1 MAAGQLNNTLR
12 QRSVRLRLWPIKKL
26 IMNQE
31 EKLEILGYL
40 SKFSHVFNDMITEV
54 TKRVLSSQVKAEIN
68 PFSQSEKLA
77 DALSSGVKLD
87 TKLFLQ
93 QQFDFL
99 QKQQLLW
106 QNASRIFMG
115 EMLEPLVQEEKSD
128 KRFTDGDWEGNPV
141 FNYIKQAY
149 LLNAEYLNQ
158 MVDSLEFEDGKMG
171 EQVRFYTRQLVNSM
185 APSNY
190 VFTNPEVCREILKT
204 EGECLA
210 RGIDNFMRD
219 LENSPSEAFKIT
231 QVDIN
236 AFTLGETLAYTP
248 GEVVFKNRLIEL
260 IRYFPASAEVVAT
273 PLLIVPPFIN
283 KFYILDLDARKSL
296 VKWLVERGY
305 EVFMISWVNPDETYA
320 DTEFGD
326 YMTEGVLAALDAAL
340 RESQAEQVQAVGYC
354 VGGTLLGITQ
364 SYLTAHNDKRISS
377 CTFLTT
383 LFDFSEP
390 GEVGAYISGTLLP
403 LLEQHVAAKGFM
415 DGRVLALSFSLLRE
429 NNLFW
434 SFFIEN
440 YLKGKDPMPF
450 DILYWNSDST
460 NLPAKA
466 YLYYLNNMYVEDSL
480 KDPGALTI
488 GGQSIDLGLIET
500 PSYCLAARAD
510 HIVLWHA
517 AYKSAKLL
525 GGAVRFVL
533 TESGHVA
540 GVINPAATGKYP
552 QWVAEQLPR
561 QADQWFAQAKEKPGS
576 WWLDWDAWL
585 RANCPG
591 VRPVASSLTAAR
603 ESLLA
608 APGEYVKRRLETI

>member
-1 MAAGQLNNTLR
+1 M
-12 QRSVRLRLWPIKKL
+12 K
-26 IMNQE
+26 QE

-40 SKFSHVFNDMITEV
+40 TKFNHVFNDMIGEV

-68 PFSQSEKLA
+68 PFSQTEKLA
-77 DALSSGVKLD
+77 DVLSSGVKLD

-128 KRFTDGDWEGNPV
+128 KRFADGDWEGNPV

-149 LLNAEYLNQ
+149 LLNAEYVSQ
-158 MVDSLEFEDGKMG
+158 MVESLEFEDGKMG

-260 IRYFPASAEVVAT
+260 IRYFPAGSEVVAT

-283 KFYILDLDARKSL
+283 KYYILDLDARKSL

-326 YMTEGVLAALDAAL
+326 YMTEGVLAALD
-340 RESQAEQVQAVGYC
+340 QVIDITGAEQVQAAGYC

-364 SYLTAHNDKRISS
+364 SYLTALNDKRISS

-403 LLEQHVAAKGFM
+403 LLEQNVTSKGYM

-466 YLYYLNNMYVEDSL
+466 YLYYLNNMYVEDRL
-480 KDPGALTI
+480 KEPGALTI
-488 GGQSIDLGLIET
+488 GGQPVDLSLIET

-525 GGAVRFVL
+525 GGAARFVL

-552 QWVAEQLPR
+552 HWV
-561 QADQWFAQAKEKPGS
+561 
-576 WWLDWDAWL
+576 
-585 RANCPG
+585 
-591 VRPVASSLTAAR
+591 
-603 ESLLA
+603 
-608 APGEYVKRRLETI
+608 

>member
-1 MAAGQLNNTLR
+1 M
-12 QRSVRLRLWPIKKL
+12 K
-26 IMNQE
+26 QE

-40 SKFSHVFNDMITEV
+40 TKFNHVFNDMIGEV

-68 PFSQSEKLA
+68 PFSQTEKLA
-77 DALSSGVKLD
+77 DVLSSGVKLD

-128 KRFTDGDWEGNPV
+128 KRFADGDWEGNPV

-149 LLNAEYLNQ
+149 LLNAEYVSQ
-158 MVDSLEFEDGKMG
+158 MVESLEFEDGKMG

-231 QVDIN
+231 QVDID

-248 GEVVFKNRLIEL
+248 GEVIFKNRLVEL
-260 IRYFPASAEVVAT
+260 IRYFPAGSEVVAT

-326 YMTEGVLAALDAAL
+326 YMTDGVLAALDEVI
-340 RESQAEQVQAVGYC
+340 RITGAEQVQAAGYC

-364 SYLTAHNDKRISS
+364 SYLTERNDSRISS

-403 LLEQHVAAKGFM
+403 LLEQNVASKGYM

-466 YLYYLNNMYVEDSL
+466 YLYYLNNMYVEDKL
-480 KDPGALTI
+480 KDPGALII
-488 GGQSIDLGLIET
+488 GGQPIDLSLIET

-540 GVINPAATGKYP
+540 GVINPAANGKYP
-552 QWVAEQLPR
+552 HWVAEHLPK
-561 QADQWFAQAKEKPGS
+561 QADQWFAQAQEKAGS

-585 RANCPG
+585 RANCSTM
-591 VRPVASSLTAAR
+591 RPVVNQTASSLTP
-603 ESLLA
+603 
-608 APGEYVKRRLETI
+608 APGDYVKRRLETM

>member
-1 MAAGQLNNTLR
+1 M
-12 QRSVRLRLWPIKKL
+12 K
-26 IMNQE
+26 QE

-40 SKFSHVFNDMITEV
+40 TKFNHVFNDMIGEV

-68 PFSQSEKLA
+68 PFSQTEKLA
-77 DALSSGVKLD
+77 DVLSSGVKLD

-128 KRFTDGDWEGNPV
+128 KRFADGDWEGNPV

-149 LLNAEYLNQ
+149 LLNAEYVSQ
-158 MVDSLEFEDGKMG
+158 MVESLEFEDGKMG

-260 IRYFPASAEVVAT
+260 IRYFPAGSEVVAT

-283 KFYILDLDARKSL
+283 KYYILDLDARKSL

-320 DTEFGD
+320 DTEFDD
-326 YMTEGVLAALDAAL
+326 YMTEGVLAALDQVI
-340 RESQAEQVQAVGYC
+340 SITGAEQVQAAGYC

-364 SYLTAHNDKRISS
+364 SYLTALDDKRINS

-403 LLEQHVAAKGFM
+403 LLEQNVAAKGYM

-466 YLYYLNNMYVEDSL
+466 YLYYLNNMYVEDKL
-480 KDPGALTI
+480 KEPGALTI
-488 GGQSIDLGLIET
+488 GGQPVDLGSIET

-517 AYKSAKLL
+517 AYKSARLL
-525 GGAVRFVL
+525 GGATRFVL

-552 QWVAEQLPR
+552 HWVAEHLPK
-561 QADQWFAQAKEKPGS
+561 QADQWFSQAQEKAGS

-585 RANCPG
+585 RANCSAMRQ
-591 VRPVASSLTAAR
+591 VSVQT
-603 ESLLA
+603 ESTLPP

>member
-1 MAAGQLNNTLR
+1 
-12 QRSVRLRLWPIKKL
+12 
-26 IMNQE
+26 MNQE

-40 SKFSHVFNDMITEV
+40 TKFSHVFNDMISEV

-106 QNASRIFMG
+106 QNDSRIFMG
-115 EMLEPLVQEEKSD
+115 EMLEPMVHEEKSD
-128 KRFTDGDWEGNPV
+128 KRFADGDWEGNPV

-149 LLNAEYLNQ
+149 LLNAEYVSQ
-158 MVDSLEFEDGKMG
+158 MVESLEFEDNKMG

-231 QVDIN
+231 QVDVN
-236 AFTLGETLAYTP
+236 AFTLGQTLAYTP

-260 IRYFPASAEVVAT
+260 IRYFPASTEVVAT

-283 KFYILDLDARKSL
+283 KFYILDLDERKSL
-296 VKWLVERGY
+296 VKWLVSQGY
-305 EVFMISWVNPDETYA
+305 EAFMISWVNPDETYA
-320 DTEFGD
+320 DTEFSD
-326 YMTEGVLAALDAAL
+326 YMSEGVLAALDEVIRLSGAQ
-340 RESQAEQVQAVGYC
+340 SVQAAGYC

-364 SYLTAHNDKRISS
+364 SYLTTLDDKRISS

-403 LLEQHVAAKGFM
+403 LLEQNVASKGYM

-466 YLYYLNNMYVEDSL
+466 YLYYLKNMYVDDKL
-480 KDPGALTI
+480 KEACALTI
-488 GGQSIDLGLIET
+488 GGQSIDLSSITT

-510 HIVLWHA
+510 HIVLWQA

-540 GVINPAATGKYP
+540 GVINPAVTGKYP
-552 QWVAEQLPR
+552 YWIAESLPK
-561 QADQWFAQAKEKPGS
+561 QADQWLAQASEKPGS
-576 WWLDWDAWL
+576 WWSDWDTWL
-585 RANCPG
+585 RSQSPAMRTIP
-591 VRPVASSLTAAR
+591 AAQP
-603 ESLLA
+603 SNFPA
-608 APGEYVKRRLETI
+608 APGQYVKRRLEAM